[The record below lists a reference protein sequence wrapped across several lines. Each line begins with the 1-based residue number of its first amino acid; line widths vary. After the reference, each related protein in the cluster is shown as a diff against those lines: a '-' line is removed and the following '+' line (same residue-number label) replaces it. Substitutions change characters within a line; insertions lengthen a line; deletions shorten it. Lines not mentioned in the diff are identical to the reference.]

1 MRSWGILPTLLGVAV
16 LLASPLMPGLSAQR
30 VRTAEAQALRDAGS
44 HEARG
49 RLTDAEAILQRL
61 LEELPTSAGGLFA
74 LERVLR
80 SQGRVVA
87 VLPAADRFLSTV
99 PEASGVR
106 YLKLR
111 VLAEVDSMD
120 AMLRETDAWMRHA
133 PADPLLYR
141 QALPLWERVYGPEQA
156 LDLLSKGRLASGDP
170 VTLALEIGDLLM
182 SVDHTLDAVAEW
194 ARAAGSAGERGVEI
208 LRRLSEIDNAAAR
221 ARAVEVLVDALERT
235 PTTPERRILAVQVA
249 LSLRHIELGLGIANT
264 LARQL
269 DPTSRRVFLE
279 SVSGWGKD
287 GGAVEATLWALTEI
301 RESMGQGEEARAID
315 SRITQTALLAGDT
328 ATAIEAG
335 RRLANSFPVGSPER
349 RRFLAEG
356 IRMRMR
362 ARPAEA
368 VALSTA
374 LDAFRLEF
382 PSAPELDGLAAM
394 VSVRLQ
400 AGGEVDRAAAVLTAV
415 EGPETSLERAYLFLS
430 NGDVALARAA
440 LIEAV
445 DGLSPARATDAIQL
459 ASLLGRLSAAG
470 TNVVAQAAVEG
481 HRGRGRQAALAL
493 EKRVPELPA
502 TDRPIA
508 LAEAARLAVGGG
520 GTEDAARMHTVLV
533 QSYPDAAEAAEA
545 ALALARWHART
556 RAGVGT
562 AVQLLEGLILKD
574 PGSSIAPE
582 ARRELQRLKGIS

>member
-1 MRSWGILPTLLGVAV
+1 MGSWGILPTLLGVAA
-16 LLASPLMPGLSAQR
+16 LLVSPLMPGLSAQR

-87 VLPAADRFLSTV
+87 VLPAADRFLSAV

-156 LDLLSKGRLASGDP
+156 LDLLRKGRLASGDP

-182 SVDHTLDAVAEW
+182 SAGHTLDAVAEW
-194 ARAAGSAGERGVEI
+194 ARATGSAGERGAEI
-208 LRRLSEIDNAAAR
+208 LRRLAQIDNAAAR
-221 ARAVEVLVDALERT
+221 ARAVEELVDVLERT

-249 LSLRHIELGLGIANT
+249 LSLRHIELGLGIADN

-269 DPTSRRVFLE
+269 DPTSRRAFLE

-287 GGAVEATLWALTEI
+287 GGAVEATLWALTEL

-335 RRLANSFPVGSPER
+335 RRLANSFPAGSPER
-349 RRFLAEG
+349 RRFLSEG

-415 EGPETSLERAYLFLS
+415 EGPETSLERAYLLLS
-430 NGDVALARAA
+430 NGDVALARVA

-582 ARRELQRLKGIS
+582 ARRELQRLKGVS

>member
-1 MRSWGILPTLLGVAV
+1 MGVAA
-16 LLASPLMPGLSAQR
+16 LLAPPLVPGLSAQR
-30 VRTAEAQALRDAGS
+30 VRTAEAQALRDAGA

-49 RLTDAEAILQRL
+49 RLTDAEAILQQL

-87 VLPAADRFLSTV
+87 VLPAADRFLSAV

-120 AMLRETDAWMRHA
+120 AMLRETDAWIWYA

-156 LDLLSKGRLASGDP
+156 LELLSRGRLASGDP
-170 VTLALEIGDLLM
+170 VTLALDIGDLLM
-182 SVDHTLDAVAEW
+182 SAGRTVDAVAEW
-194 ARAAGSAGERGVEI
+194 ARATGSAGERGAEI
-208 LRRLSEIDNAAAR
+208 LRRLAQIDNTAVR
-221 ARAVEVLVDALERT
+221 ARAVEALVDALERA

-249 LSLRHIELGLGIANT
+249 LSLRRIELGLGIANT

-269 DPTSRRVFLE
+269 DPTSRRAFLE

-287 GGAVEATLWALTEI
+287 GGAVEATLWALTEL
-301 RESMGQGEEARAID
+301 RESMGQGEETRAID
-315 SRITQTALLAGDT
+315 LRISQTALLAGDT

-335 RRLANSFPVGSPER
+335 RRLANSLPAGSPER

-356 IRMRMR
+356 IRMR

-368 VALSTA
+368 IALSTA

-430 NGDVALARAA
+430 SGDVALARAA
-440 LIEAV
+440 LIAAV

-470 TNVVAQAAVEG
+470 TTVVAQAAVEG

-556 RAGVGT
+556 RSGMGT